1 VFQNNAYFMKQMLAH
16 IALVIDDYDSAI
28 DYYTQVLNFNLTED
42 TALSATKRW
51 VLVTPQGSDGCSI
64 LLARAVGEAQ
74 ISRIGDQTGGRVFL
88 FLHTDD
94 FWRDYRNYSAKEVEF
109 VLVFNYNIP
118 VTVLMQQI

>member
-1 VFQNNAYFMKQMLAH
+1 MKQMLAH

-64 LLARAVGEAQ
+64 LLAQAVGEAQ